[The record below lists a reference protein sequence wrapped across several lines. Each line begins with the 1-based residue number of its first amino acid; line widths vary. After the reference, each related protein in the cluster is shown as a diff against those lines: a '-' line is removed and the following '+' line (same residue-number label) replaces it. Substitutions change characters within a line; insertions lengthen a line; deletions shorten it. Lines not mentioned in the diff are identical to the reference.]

1 MLRSEEA
8 KAKKPWIAIA
18 GAAAALSLVLA
29 GCAIQP
35 PAETTAAIDREQL
48 QVDPEVNYF
57 VAVTELLSQR
67 IVQPGGETLLQIQY
81 AIDARSNGDLA
92 WKVTWFDSNG
102 MVVKGVGE
110 SYRKV
115 SLLTGLTRYFTAT
128 APHARVTDYQLH
140 LREPQQ

>member
-1 MLRSEEA
+1 MRTQA
-8 KAKKPWIAIA
+8 MRFQKQIIAFSCA
-18 GAAAALSLVLA
+18 LVLA

-35 PAETTAAIDREQL
+35 PAETAAAIDREQL
-48 QVDPEVNYF
+48 QIDPEVNYF

-67 IVQPGGETLLQIQY
+67 IAQPGGETLLQIQY
-81 AIDARSNGDLA
+81 AVEARSNGDLA
-92 WKVTWFDSNG
+92 WKVTWFDPNG

-110 SYRKV
+110 GYRKV
-115 SLLTGLTRYFTAT
+115 SLLTGQTRYFTAT

>member
-1 MLRSEEA
+1 MRIQTMRIQ
-8 KAKKPWIAIA
+8 KQIIAFSCA
-18 GAAAALSLVLA
+18 LVLA
-29 GCAIQP
+29 GCAIQS
-35 PAETTAAIDREQL
+35 PAETAAVIDREQL

-67 IVQPGGETLLQIQY
+67 IAQPGGETLLQIQY
-81 AIDARSNGDLA
+81 AVEARANADLA

-110 SYRKV
+110 GYRKA
-115 SLLTGLTRYFTAT
+115 SLLTGQTRYFTAT